1 MKSNGIIIVKN
12 LQLIGVGAG
21 QASRI
26 DSVELAIRKS
36 QSPVAGAVLLSDAFF
51 PFPDS
56 IELAAKHK
64 IAVVVETGG
73 SVRDP
78 DVILA
83 AQKLG
88 RHPAVHRHPPL
99 PPLMR
104 PRRLTARRFIDKKP
118 RSGIFHPWSRQAT

>member
-1 MKSNGIIIVKN
+1 MGKKEKADVEFGWKLIKFVKSNGIIIVKN

-26 DSVELAIRKS
+26 DSVELAIGKS
-36 QSPVAGAVLLSDAFF
+36 QSPLAGAVLLSDAFF

-56 IELAAKHK
+56 VELAAKHK

-73 SVRDP
+73 SVHDP
-78 DVILA
+78 EVILA

-88 RHPAVHRHPPL
+88 VTLLFTGIRHFRH
-99 PPLMR
+99 
-104 PRRLTARRFIDKKP
+104 
-118 RSGIFHPWSRQAT
+118 